1 MGIYWSV
8 TGKAKWKFQFNTP
21 IASSSRKGVV
31 VAVAN
36 EGGKAVRGGDKPLSL
51 KNIADGNS
59 SLYPRFANS
68 RSMGSWLARLPSML
82 PLIFVLLAT
91 PTVIFLSICTPPFQ
105 SPDEENHF
113 RRSYQITCGEL
124 YSGIGGYVD
133 RGIGEAFSPY
143 SKLPFNRKAR
153 VSTTD
158 EAAAGS
164 VKWTGQKVYDIFG
177 NTSRYPPTGYLPQVL
192 GVALGRIAVLTVVH
206 TLILSRLINGA
217 FAIFISA
224 LSLYWCQ
231 RGKLAMFAILLMSTT
246 MFLFGSCNQDASL
259 ISITCLAFALVS
271 RQISEGFPLS
281 LRMTIVLASA
291 LLIVSLGRPPYA
303 ALLLVLLIP
312 GLLPRWGRKPAWLP
326 GLSLA
331 GLLAILV
338 VIWWIWTL
346 EPTLSMR
353 HITNSMANNNVDAGM
368 QVLYIFHHPGALPAI
383 IRDTSPQLRV
393 FAAGFVGVLGFVD
406 TPMPVPYYVVM
417 GLMLLVAIT
426 AEMVYQSRFKNSA
439 TVLILIA
446 TLLGVTGIFLIE
458 YLTFTSV
465 GYHDI
470 EGVEGRYLIPLAI
483 ASSIGLPRL
492 IRSDRVYRLATAVV
506 VLCQFLTFF
515 YLPKV
520 IIERYYLR

>member
-1 MGIYWSV
+1 
-8 TGKAKWKFQFNTP
+8 
-21 IASSSRKGVV
+21 
-31 VAVAN
+31 
-36 EGGKAVRGGDKPLSL
+36 
-51 KNIADGNS
+51 
-59 SLYPRFANS
+59 
-68 RSMGSWLARLPSML
+68 
-82 PLIFVLLAT
+82 
-91 PTVIFLSICTPPFQ
+91 
-105 SPDEENHF
+105 
-113 RRSYQITCGEL
+113 
-124 YSGIGGYVD
+124 
-133 RGIGEAFSPY
+133 
-143 SKLPFNRKAR
+143 
-153 VSTTD
+153 
-158 EAAAGS
+158 
-164 VKWTGQKVYDIFG
+164 
-177 NTSRYPPTGYLPQVL
+177 
-192 GVALGRIAVLTVVH
+192 
-206 TLILSRLINGA
+206 
-217 FAIFISA
+217 
-224 LSLYWCQ
+224 
-231 RGKLAMFAILLMSTT
+231 
-246 MFLFGSCNQDASL
+246 
-259 ISITCLAFALVS
+259 
-271 RQISEGFPLS
+271 
-281 LRMTIVLASA
+281 
-291 LLIVSLGRPPYA
+291 
-303 ALLLVLLIP
+303 
-312 GLLPRWGRKPAWLP
+312 
-326 GLSLA
+326 
-331 GLLAILV
+331 
-338 VIWWIWTL
+338 
-346 EPTLSMR
+346 
-353 HITNSMANNNVDAGM
+353 MANNNVDAGM